1 MGLEEGEIRSVW
13 SKGMVD
19 SGNHGSVEDPSR

>member
-1 MGLEEGEIRSVW
+1 MGLMEGEVRSVW

-19 SGNHGSVEDPSR
+19 SGNHGSVEDHS

>member
-1 MGLEEGEIRSVW
+1 MGLKEGEVRSVW

-19 SGNHGSVEDPSR
+19 SGNHGSVKDLS